1 MKAARAEDEVML
13 LGRGL
18 PVVAGGVRFW
28 GIRVLVPLGF
38 RADPDLPE
46 PALRRSLRVA
56 EDALLVLEADGVEVV
71 PREAFRRVT
80 RAGLRLALEGRPT

>member
-1 MKAARAEDEVML
+1 MIL

-28 GIRVLVPLGF
+28 GADVLVPLGF

-46 PALRRSLRVA
+46 PALRRALRVA
-56 EDALLVLEADGVEVV
+56 EAAILVLEADEVEVV
-71 PREAFRRVT
+71 PREAFRSLT
-80 RAGLRLALEGRPT
+80 QAGLRLALEGRRT